1 MKETLKNPIVKS
13 TVIIFL
19 GFLLT
24 STGWLAWEYHLLTQI
39 SARAADVCTMVA
51 GYSLQAVGVGI
62 FAYILRRGQKTAEK
76 LFEGALLLHLFCSV
90 PAVTSPYLAGTL
102 AFGFLM
108 NLLCGI
114 IAGYYL
120 FVMTRFVEEKKR
132 AAVFGIGYALSIL
145 ASWLLSATAAHFY
158 YSDKILLVLLVLT
171 VFIFLVV
178 LKMKT
183 DPENTENVQTETPD
197 RKISRRT
204 LYLCAL
210 LVLIFSVVSNSGF
223 AFPAADLRGSV
234 NVELSRLVY
243 AAGLIIAGFAA
254 DRDRKYAAVCALAAL
269 MIPFITISLRG
280 ETLPA
285 IIFWVINYFTFG
297 FYAVY
302 RVILFSDIAGRHKL
316 YGLAGAGL
324 MIGRVGDAVGEAIC
338 IALSGHLT
346 VLVILTAVLFAAAV
360 VVFLQVF
367 QILYIPQAERQMS
380 EREKFYRFSAQHDL
394 SVRERD
400 MLRLILEDKTVAE
413 IADALSI
420 SENTVK
426 YHIKNILQKTG
437 YKTRK
442 DLIAAYLGTIM
453 D

>member
-1 MKETLKNPIVKS
+1 MKETLKKPIVKS

-24 STGWLAWEYHLLTQI
+24 STGWLAWEYHLLAQI
-39 SARAADVCTMVA
+39 SARAADVCTMVV
-51 GYSLQAVGVGI
+51 GYLQQAVGVAL
-62 FAYILRRGQKTAEK
+62 FSYILRRGQKDAEK
-76 LFEGALLLHLFCSV
+76 AFLGALILHMVVMV

-102 AFGFLM
+102 VFGFLM
-108 NLLCGI
+108 NLMCGI

-120 FVMTRFVEEKKR
+120 FFMTRFVEENKR

-145 ASWLLSATAAHFY
+145 SSWLLSVAGPHFY
-158 YSDKILLVLLVLT
+158 YSERVLIVPLLLT
-171 VFIFLVV
+171 VFIFFIVF
-178 LKMKT
+178 KMKDVPD
-183 DPENTENVQTETPD
+183 DPTSEPEKNAVKPP
-197 RKISRRT
+197 KPRT

-210 LVLIFSVVSNSGF
+210 LVFIFSVVSNSGF

-254 DRDRKYAAVCALAAL
+254 DRNRKYVAVCALAAL
-269 MIPFITISLRG
+269 MIPFITLSLRG

-302 RVILFSDIAGRHKL
+302 RVILFSDIAGRYSL
-316 YGLAGAGL
+316 FGLAGAGL
-324 MIGRVGDAVGEAIC
+324 MIGRAGDAVGEAIC
-338 IALSGHLT
+338 IALSDHLT
-346 VLVILTAVLFAAAV
+346 ILVILTALLFAAAV
-360 VVFLQVF
+360 VVFLQVY
-367 QILYIPQAERQMS
+367 QILYVPKAERQMS
-380 EREKFYRFSAQHDL
+380 EREKFYQFSAQHDL
-394 SVRERD
+394 SSRERD

-442 DLIAAYLGTIM
+442 DLISAYMGHIM
-453 D
+453 G